1 MAAIQLY
8 HWILMYISHGCFIY
22 LFKNFILFFNFTILY
37 WFCHISKWIHHRY
50 TCVPHPEPSS
60 LLPPH
65 TIPLGC
71 FKVLFD
77 DSIWANSW
85 SLSVDCFLLIVGH
98 FFLPLLMSCIG
109 CVCHIP
115 HMHLSWGVLGV
126 LVSPAAAKSLI
137 KRLWPVGDFASST
150 TSSGMKIAQ
159 VSSLL
164 GLLVYLLWNLV
175 HLDFL

>member
-1 MAAIQLY
+1 MEFFISVAVIFSISNCFFFFAFCFLMETPSMAAIQRY
-8 HWILMYISHGCFIY
+8 HWILIYISH
-22 LFKNFILFFNFTILY
+22 
-37 WFCHISKWIHHRY
+37 
-50 TCVPHPEPSS
+50 
-60 LLPPH
+60 
-65 TIPLGC
+65 GC

-77 DSIWANSW
+77 NSIWAISC

-98 FFLPLLMSCIG
+98 FFLPLLMLCIG

-115 HMHLSWGVLGV
+115 HMHLSWGVLSV

-137 KRLWPVGDFASST
+137 KSLWPVGDFPSST
-150 TSSGMKIAQ
+150 TSSGKKIAQ

-175 HLDFL
+175 HLGFL